1 MFWSLQWFDIK
12 FECFSLY
19 SGGISSFSPYSG
31 GTLSLS
37 VLVSTVVGYRV

>member
-19 SGGISSFSPYSG
+19 SGG
-31 GTLSLS
+31 TLSLS
-37 VLVSTVVGYRV
+37 VLVSTVVGYRVCVF